1 MNIDESFKAYKR
13 DDLKAIYKI
22 KFDNEN
28 TYHERCIIT
37 KILKLDKNNQY
48 GYAMTKPLPIGC
60 IKEHP
65 SPSWLEFNLLL
76 KTVDL
81 DDEIGHLFLVDIKFD
96 EERAAEHNYMN
107 NEILTPIIEKQKI
120 LEANEHSVYQF
131 LELQKMS
138 DGVPKTY
145 RCTKKSHVTMFPKKF
160 IPLYLEDLSF
170 LIKSCCWRVM
180 KIYTHFTFEQAHFKK
195 NFVLMNQ
202 NSRQNVKN
210 TFVSL

>member
-28 TYHERCIIT
+28 TYHERRIII

-65 SPSWLEFNLLL
+65 SPLWHEFNLLL

-81 DDEIGHLFLVDIKFD
+81 DDEIGHLFLVGIRFD

-107 NEILTPIIEKQKI
+107 NEILPPIIEKQKI
-120 LEANEHSVYQF
+120 LEANERSVYQF

-145 RCTKKSHVTMFPKKF
+145 RCTKKSHVNMFPKKVYSTLF
-160 IPLYLEDLSF
+160 GRFKFSNQKLLLESNENL
-170 LIKSCCWRVM
+170 
-180 KIYTHFTFEQAHFKK
+180 H
-195 NFVLMNQ
+195 
-202 NSRQNVKN
+202 
-210 TFVSL
+210 